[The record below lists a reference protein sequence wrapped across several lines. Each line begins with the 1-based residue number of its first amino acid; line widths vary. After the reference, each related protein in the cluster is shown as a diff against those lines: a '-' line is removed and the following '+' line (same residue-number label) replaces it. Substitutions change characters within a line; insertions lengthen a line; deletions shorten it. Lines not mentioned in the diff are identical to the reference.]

1 MPNYRFYSGEL
12 SHSTGNWKTHKYLK
26 KIGNKY
32 IYPVKKAFAT
42 RRNLKTA
49 EKELDEARARQALST
64 NPNYQRTYAA
74 EQKRNELQRQ
84 YNRTFLG
91 RAENGFRAGIRRLTA
106 GGPKR
111 AHRISTSHRPSTAIA
126 GEAGHYEV
134 NDKKKKKKK

>member
-32 IYPVKKAFAT
+32 IYPVKKALDT

-84 YNRTFLG
+84 YNRTALG
-91 RAENGFRAGIRRLTA
+91 RVENGARAFVRRISAL
-106 GGPKR
+106 GPKQ
-111 AHRISTSHRPSTAIA
+111 AHKISTSHNVTV
-126 GEAGHYEV
+126 GMQGQQGTYEI
-134 NDKKKKKKK
+134 NKKKKKKK

>member
-26 KIGNKY
+26 KIGNHY
-32 IYPVKKAFAT
+32 IYAKRALQT
-42 RRNLKTA
+42 RRNLK
-49 EKELDEARARQALST
+49 D
-64 NPNYQRTYAA
+64 A
-74 EQKRNELQRQ
+74 EQKLNNERLSEALATDYNHQRMTAAQQRRDELQRQ

-126 GEAGHYEV
+126 GAAGHYEV

>member
-12 SHSTGNWKTHKYLK
+12 SHSTGNWKNHKYLK
-26 KIGNKY
+26 KIGNHY
-32 IYPVKKAFAT
+32 IYAKRALQT

>member
-32 IYPVKKAFAT
+32 IYPVKKALDT

-49 EKELDEARARQALST
+49 EKELDEARSRQALST

-84 YNRTFLG
+84 YNRTGLG
-91 RAENGFRAGIRRLTA
+91 RLENGFRAGIRRLTA

-111 AHRISTSHRPSTAIA
+111 AHKVTFTHTDVSDHTID
-126 GEAGHYEV
+126 V
-134 NDKKKKKKK
+134 KDLKKKKKK

>member
-1 MPNYRFYSGEL
+1 MANYRFYSGEL

-26 KIGNKY
+26 KIGNHY
-32 IYPVKKAFAT
+32 IYAKRALQT

-49 EKELDEARARQALST
+49 EKELDEARARQVLST

-106 GGPKR
+106 GGPKQ
-111 AHRISTSHRPSTAIA
+111 AHKISTSHNPSLALVA
-126 GEAGHYEV
+126 DPGHYEV
-134 NDKKKKKKK
+134 NKKKKKKK

>member
-1 MPNYRFYSGEL
+1 MPTYRFYSGEL

-32 IYPVKKAFAT
+32 IYPVKKALDT

-84 YNRTFLG
+84 YNRTALG
-91 RAENGFRAGIRRLTA
+91 RAENGARAFIRRISAL
-106 GGPKR
+106 GPKQ
-111 AHRISTSHRPSTAIA
+111 AHKISTSHNVTVGLQGESST
-126 GEAGHYEV
+126 YEL
-134 NDKKKKKKK
+134 NKKKKKKK